1 MLAEIAQLLVDVVAS
16 FFVYLLL
23 ARFHFQ
29 WLRVPFRNP
38 VGAFVVALTDW
49 IVRPAR
55 RLVPGLGGFDLAT
68 LLVAWLLQTLA
79 LWVLY
84 SLKSAEGGAG
94 ASVVPL
100 LAVLALFDLLRYSL
114 YILIFAVLV
123 QVVLSWLNPHSP
135 VAPIF
140 NAMTQPFLAPIRRFV
155 PPIANV
161 DLSPLVLLVLLQVVL
176 IPLAHLRQVAAVFFA
191 GGPG

>member
-1 MLAEIAQLLVDVVAS
+1 MFAEIAQLLVDVVAS

-55 RLVPGLGGFDLAT
+55 RLVPGIGGLDVAT
-68 LLVAWLLQTLA
+68 LLLAWLVQTFA

-84 SLKSAEGGAG
+84 SLKSADGGAG
-94 ASVVPL
+94 AGVVPL
-100 LAVLALFDLLRYSL
+100 LAVLALFDLVRYSL

-123 QVVLSWLNPHSP
+123 QVLLSWLNPYSP
-135 VAPIF
+135 VTPIF
-140 NAMTQPFLAPIRRFV
+140 DAMTRPFLAPIRRFV

-176 IPLAHLRQVAAVFFA
+176 IPLAHLRNVAAMFFA
-191 GGPG
+191 SGLG

>member
-1 MLAEIAQLLVDVVAS
+1 MLAEIAQLLVDVAAG

-38 VGAFVVALTDW
+38 IGGFIVALTDW

-55 RLVPGLGGFDLAT
+55 RVVPGLAGLDLAT
-68 LLVAWLLQTLA
+68 LVAAWLLQTLA
-79 LWVLY
+79 LWILY
-84 SLKSAEGGAG
+84 SLKSADPAATGTG
-94 ASVVPL
+94 VLPL
-100 LAVLALFDLLRYSL
+100 LFVLALFDLLRYSL
-114 YILIFAVLV
+114 YILIFAVLM
-123 QVVLSWLNPHSP
+123 QALLSWLNPYSP

-140 NAMTQPFLAPIRRFV
+140 NAMTRPFLAPIRRFL
-155 PPIANV
+155 PPIANF

-176 IPLAHLRQVAAVFFA
+176 IPLAHLRQVSVGWF
-191 GGPG
+191 

>member
-16 FFVYLLL
+16 LFVYLLL

-38 VGAFVVALTDW
+38 IGAFVVAMTDW

-55 RLVPGLGGFDLAT
+55 RVVPGLGGFDVAT
-68 LLVAWLLQTLA
+68 LFLAWLVQTLA
-79 LWVLY
+79 LWMLY
-84 SLKSAEGGAG
+84 LLKSADPGGAG
-94 ASVVPL
+94 ASVLPL
-100 LAVLALFDLLRYSL
+100 LAVLALFDLVRYSL

-123 QVVLSWLNPHSP
+123 QVVLSWLNPYSP

-140 NAMTQPFLAPIRRFV
+140 NAMTRPFLAPIRRFV
-155 PPIANV
+155 PPIANF
-161 DLSPLVLLVLLQVVL
+161 DLSPLVLLVLLQVLL
-176 IPLAHLRQVAAVFFA
+176 IALAHLRGLAAGLFTA
-191 GGPG
+191 

>member
-1 MLAEIAQLLVDVVAS
+1 MLTEIAQLLVDVVAS
-16 FFVYLLL
+16 LFVYLLL

-38 VGAFVVALTDW
+38 MGAFVVAMTDW

-55 RLVPGLGGFDLAT
+55 RVVPGLGGFDIAT
-68 LLVAWLLQTLA
+68 LVLAWLVQILA

-84 SLKSAEGGAG
+84 LLKSADPGGAG
-94 ASVVPL
+94 ASVLPL
-100 LAVLALFDLLRYSL
+100 LAVLALFDLVRYSL

-123 QVVLSWLNPHSP
+123 GVLLSWLNPYSP

-140 NAMTQPFLAPIRRFV
+140 NAMTRPFLAPIRRFV
-155 PPIANV
+155 PPIASF
-161 DLSPLVLLVLLQVVL
+161 DLSPLVLLVLLQVLL
-176 IPLAHLRQVAAVFFA
+176 IALAHLRGLAAGLFTA
-191 GGPG
+191 